1 MNADSAS
8 GWIKVYLATW
18 VVGSSLS
25 LSADELGFD
34 GNQVAIPTVISA
46 ARLTQSVLD
55 TPASITVID
64 RAMIRALGTRELPDI
79 LRLVPG
85 MVVGRESGSEAF
97 VGYHGTS
104 ADGARRMQVLV
115 DGRSIYEAALARVDW
130 IGLPLDVEDIERI
143 EVVRGPN
150 SATYGANSFF
160 AVVNIITRNV
170 QEVPNAELLVRAG
183 DDHIRD
189 GFARLSLHGL
199 GGDWAWSVFHRED
212 TGFDINARKKT
223 PFKDDKVVDGGYG
236 KGQYTTVN
244 DGLLTLSAGFS
255 RMVAEQ
261 ARRNDTSIYRELP
274 VATLETGYVGVHW
287 DQPLNSQHRLN
298 LKANINTLNR
308 DEPWY
313 VRIPYLVVSPE
324 LTALFAQD
332 KSLANRFADD
342 PVMTCAS
349 PDFVT
354 NARLRAVC
362 LRLADRN
369 YTDLRNYTTN
379 QDYREQ
385 RVEFE
390 VSDLWLPLPSL
401 RVVLGANLSQS
412 QASSVNFLNGD
423 AENRVSSGFGH
434 AEWRLSDQWLLN
446 VGAAAERDDQS
457 GENFS
462 PRVALSWQL
471 KPNQVLRAIHSRA
484 VRTPDIA
491 ESQFNA
497 HYYAT
502 TDDRS
507 QSAYD
512 GAFFQS
518 AVADG
523 SAKTE
528 RIRSNEISYFAQY
541 QRLPVSLDVRLFR
554 DELDLTRNQLEIDDL
569 IIGGYEYYLM
579 RGAEVST
586 EWRPSSFQRVQ
597 LNYAYL
603 RVNRPSDRG
612 NENTD
617 FVPTHSGSA
626 IWAWYDPNGWRGS
639 LAYGFYNNLNKDLF
653 FDRLDAHVGHVLRVS
668 EKQTLDL
675 GLTAQVRLTRDAE
688 LRRDNGVDSPQ
699 RIWAS
704 VGWRY

>member
-1 MNADSAS
+1 M
-8 GWIKVYLATW
+8 
-18 VVGSSLS
+18 SLV
-25 LSADELGFD
+25 ADELDFNGED
-34 GNQVAIPTVISA
+34 VSIPLVISA
-46 ARLTQSVLD
+46 TRLSQSILD

-64 RAMIRALGTRELPDI
+64 RAMIRALGARELPDI

-150 SATYGANSFF
+150 SATYGANSFL

-223 PFKDDKVVDGGYG
+223 PFQDDKAVDGGYG
-236 KGQYTTVN
+236 KGQYTTFN

-274 VATLETGYVGVHW
+274 VATLDTGYVGLQW
-287 DQPLNSQHRLN
+287 EQPLNSQHRLN
-298 LKANINTLNR
+298 VKTYINTLSR
-308 DEPWY
+308 EEPWY

-324 LTALFAQD
+324 LRALYAQD
-332 KSLANRFADD
+332 KDLANGFVED
-342 PVMTCAS
+342 PVMTCTS
-349 PDFVT
+349 PSVLT

-362 LRLADRN
+362 LRLIDRN
-369 YTDLRNYTTN
+369 YTDLRNYTTDQN
-379 QDYREQ
+379 YNEQ
-385 RVEFE
+385 RLELE
-390 VSDLWLPLPSL
+390 VSDLWLPLPHL
-401 RVVLGANLSQS
+401 RVVIGSTFS
-412 QASSVNFLNGD
+412 HSRASSRTFLNGD
-423 AENRVSSGFGH
+423 AENVVISGFGH
-434 AEWRLSDQWLLN
+434 AEWRLGEQWLLN
-446 VGAAAERDDQS
+446 VGGAAERDEQS

-462 PRVALSWQL
+462 PRLSLSWQFQ
-471 KPNQVLRAIHSRA
+471 PNQVLRAIHSRA
-484 VRTPDIA
+484 IRTPDIA
-491 ESQFNA
+491 ENQLDANYFA
-497 HYYAT
+497 K

-507 QSAYD
+507 QSEYD
-512 GAFFQS
+512 GAFYQS
-518 AVADG
+518 AKANG
-523 SAKTE
+523 NAKTE
-528 RIRSNEISYFAQY
+528 RIRSNELSYFAQY
-541 QRLPVSLDVRLFR
+541 QNLPVSLDIRLFR
-554 DELDLTRNQLEIDDL
+554 DELDLTRNQLEIDDF
-569 IIGGYEYYLM
+569 IISDYEYYLM
-579 RGAEVST
+579 RGAELST
-586 EWRPSSFQRVQ
+586 EWRPSSFQRLQ
-597 LNYAYL
+597 LNYSYL
-603 RVNRPSDRG
+603 RVNKPKERG

-626 IWAWYDPNGWRGS
+626 VWGWYDPNGWRGS
-639 LAYGFYNNLNKDLF
+639 LAYGFYNNLNRELF
-653 FDRLDAHVGHVLRVS
+653 FDRLDAHLGRTLRVT
-668 EKQTLDL
+668 EKQVLDL
-675 GLTAQVRLTRDAE
+675 GLTAQVRLTRDPE
-688 LRRDNGVDSPQ
+688 LRRVNGVDSPE

-704 VGWRY
+704 IGWRY

>member
-1 MNADSAS
+1 MNASRAKRLFS
-8 GWIKVYLATW
+8 TGLAA
-18 VVGSSLS
+18 GMACSLRP
-25 LSADELGFD
+25 LGADELGFE
-34 GNQVAIPTVISA
+34 NTNIAIPTVISA
-46 ARLTQSVLD
+46 TRLSQSILD
-55 TPASITVID
+55 TPASMTVID
-64 RAMIRALGTRELPDI
+64 RAMIRALGARELPDI

-115 DGRSIYEAALARVDW
+115 DGRSIYEAALARIDW

-170 QEVPNAELLVRAG
+170 QEVPNAELLLRAG
-183 DDHIRD
+183 DDTIRD

-199 GGDWAWSVFHRED
+199 GGDWAWSLFHRED

-223 PFKDDKVVDGGYG
+223 PFQDDKAVDGGYG

-244 DGLLTLSAGFS
+244 DGQLTLSTGFS

-274 VATLETGYVGVHW
+274 VATLDTGYVGVHW
-287 DQPLNSQHRLN
+287 DQPISSQYRLQV
-298 LKANINTLNR
+298 KANLNTLSHE
-308 DEPWY
+308 EPWY
-313 VRIPYLVVSPE
+313 VRIPYLAVSPE
-324 LTALFAQD
+324 LTALYEQD
-332 KSLANRFADD
+332 KDLANRFVDD
-342 PVMTCAS
+342 PVATCAS
-349 PDFVT
+349 PEFVT
-354 NARLRAVC
+354 NARLRTVC

-369 YTDLRNYTTN
+369 YTDLRDYTTN
-379 QDYREQ
+379 QNYREQ
-385 RVEFE
+385 RQELE
-390 VSDLWLPLPSL
+390 VSHLWLPNPSL
-401 RVVLGANLSQS
+401 RMVLGTNFSHS
-412 QASSVNFLNGD
+412 FASSQNFLNGE
-423 AENRVSSGFGH
+423 AENTVISAFGH
-434 AEWRLSDQWLLN
+434 AEWRLSEQWLLN
-446 VGAAAERDDQS
+446 VGAAGERDDQS
-457 GENFS
+457 GESLS

-471 KPNQVLRAIHSRA
+471 QPNQVIRAIHSRA

-491 ESQFNA
+491 ESQFDA
-497 HYYAT
+497 RYYAI

-507 QSAYD
+507 QSEYD
-512 GAFFQS
+512 GVFYQS

-528 RIRSNEISYFAQY
+528 RIRSNELSYFAQY
-541 QRLPVSLDVRLFR
+541 QTVPLSLDVRLFR
-554 DELDLTRNQLEIDDL
+554 DELDLTRNQLEIDNL
-569 IIGGYEYYLM
+569 IISDYEYYLM
-579 RGAEVST
+579 RGAELST
-586 EWRPSSFQRVQ
+586 EWRPSSFQRLQ

-603 RVNRPSDRG
+603 HINRPKDRG

-617 FVPTHSGSA
+617 FVPKHSGSA
-626 IWAWYDPNGWRGS
+626 VWAWYDPQGWRGS

-653 FDRLDAHVGHVLRVS
+653 FDRLDAHVGRVVRVT
-668 EKQTLDL
+668 EKQSLDL

>member
-1 MNADSAS
+1 MACPSLPLRAD
-8 GWIKVYLATW
+8 
-18 VVGSSLS
+18 
-25 LSADELGFD
+25 DLGLESVD
-34 GNQVAIPTVISA
+34 IAIPTVISA
-46 ARLTQSVLD
+46 TRLTQSVLD

-64 RAMIRALGTRELPDI
+64 RALIRALGVRELPDI

-170 QEVPNAELLVRAG
+170 LEVPIAELLARGG
-183 DDHIRD
+183 DDGIRD

-199 GGDWAWSVFHRED
+199 GGDWAWSIFHRED
-212 TGFDINARKKT
+212 TGFDINARNNK
-223 PFKDDKVVDGGYG
+223 PFRDDKAVDGAYG
-236 KGQYTTVN
+236 KGQYSTFN
-244 DGLLTLSAGFS
+244 DGQLTFSTGFS

-274 VATLETGYVGVHW
+274 VATLDTGYVAVSW
-287 DQPLNSQHRLN
+287 DQPITPQYRVQV
-298 LKANINTLNR
+298 KANLNTLSR

-324 LTALFAQD
+324 LTALYEQD
-332 KSLANRFADD
+332 KDLANQFVED
-342 PVMTCAS
+342 PVGTCAS
-349 PDFVT
+349 PDFLT
-354 NARLRAVC
+354 KSRLRTVC

-369 YTDLRNYTTN
+369 YTDFRDYTTN
-379 QDYREQ
+379 QNYREQ
-385 RVEFE
+385 RHELE
-390 VSDLWLPLPSL
+390 VSHLWLPRDHL
-401 RVVLGANLSQS
+401 RLVLGTNFSHS
-412 QASSVNFLNGD
+412 YASSRNFLNGD
-423 AENRVSSGFGH
+423 ADNSVFSLFGH
-434 AEWRLSDQWLLN
+434 AEWRFSDQWLLN

-457 GENFS
+457 GENVS

-491 ESQFNA
+491 ESQFDA
-497 HYYAT
+497 RYYAT

-507 QSAYD
+507 QSQYD
-512 GAFFQS
+512 GAFYQS

-528 RIRSNEISYFAQY
+528 RIRSNEVSYFAQY
-541 QRLPVSLDVRLFR
+541 QTLPISLDIRVFR
-554 DELDLTRNQLEIDDL
+554 DELDLTRNQLELDEL
-569 IIGGYEYYLM
+569 IISDYEYYLM
-579 RGAEVST
+579 RGVELST
-586 EWRPSSFQRVQ
+586 EWRPSSFQRLQ
-597 LNYAYL
+597 LNYAHL
-603 RVNRPSDRG
+603 RINRPKDRG

-626 IWAWYDPNGWRGS
+626 VWAWYDPQGWRGS
-639 LAYGFYNNLNKDLF
+639 LAYGFYNNLNKDLY
-653 FDRLDAHVGHVLRVS
+653 FDRLDAHFGRVIRVTEQQS
-668 EKQTLDL
+668 LDL
-675 GLTAQVRLTRDAE
+675 GLTAQVRLTRDPE
-688 LRRDNGVDSPQ
+688 LRRQNGVDSPE

-704 VGWRY
+704 IGWRY